1 MVAIGRFPEVSPLTR
16 DFLLHLTR
24 KDAPRKLWRHQEEAV
39 MRAVYA
45 RELLQWRELLLNI
58 VTGGGK
64 TAIIGAVIAWLKTC
78 HDLHK
83 FVLLC
88 PNTIV
93 RDRLEDDFKDAKVFR
108 DFGFLPPGMEHFTNE
123 LGLHVMEPGAGP
135 QGIRD
140 CGVVLGNIQQ
150 LYQSNSSGERNLAVL
165 MNYGATDRGVQ
176 RRGAQHAGGGIRQ
189 HAVHAEADFQV
200 PAGHDGDARPGRR
213 QSAGYED
220 DFRVWH
226 HGRASRSAAH
236 YQKRGGVS
244 TEAGERGIDL
254 HEYRDRREAH
264 GGRNG

>member
-1 MVAIGRFPEVSPLTR
+1 
-16 DFLLHLTR
+16 
-24 KDAPRKLWRHQEEAV
+24 
-39 MRAVYA
+39 MRTVYA
-45 RELLQWRELLLNI
+45 YELLQWRELLLNI

-64 TAIIGAVIAWLKTC
+64 TAVIGAVVAWLKTC
-78 HDLHK
+78 HDIHK
-83 FVLLC
+83 FILLC

-123 LGLHVMEPGAGP
+123 LGLHVMEPGAAP

-165 MNYGATDRGVQ
+165 MNAEQRIAVFNDEAHNTPAAEYDNTLFTLKQISKIRLDTTATPDR
-176 RRGAQHAGGGIRQ
+176 
-189 HAVHAEADFQV
+189 ADGKV
-200 PAGHDGDARPGRR
+200 
-213 QSAGYED
+213 AGYED

-226 HGRASRSAAH
+226 HGRAGRSAAH

-244 TEAGERGIDL
+244 TQAGERGIDL
-254 HEYRDRREAH
+254 HEYGDRREAH
-264 GGRNG
+264 GGRNGRGV